1 MRVPLFK
8 RIVITSC
15 NIFFPPL
22 AVALLTGFTS
32 SDTFLNSALFLLAII
47 PSHIHG
53 FYISFVYFTRKRRA
67 RNGQYPGKPH
77 KAGIWSER
85 VLTGGVGWDEADR
98 LKDKR
103 ARPGKRRHSSD
114 TDTPR
119 LSRRPTRQAQREDL
133 ERQGSR
139 RSSQRRSMP
148 LQQSEWPTQ
157 EPLMVER
164 HDLNRS
170 QPLSHC

>member
-8 RIVITSC
+8 RLVVTTC

-32 SDTFLNSALFLLAII
+32 ADTFLNSALFLLAII

-53 FYISFVYFTRKRRA
+53 FYVSFVYFTRKRRA

-85 VLTGGVGWDEADR
+85 VLTGGVGWDEADH

-103 ARPGKRRHSSD
+103 TRPGKRRHSSD
-114 TDTPR
+114 TDAPR
-119 LSRRPTRQAQREDL
+119 LNRRSTRQGQREDL
-133 ERQGSR
+133 EIQGSR

-148 LQQSEWPTQ
+148 LQQSGWPTQ
-157 EPLMVER
+157 DPLMVER
-164 HDLNRS
+164 YDSNRPQS
-170 QPLSHC
+170 LRH